1 MWQVYICLF
10 LLMVVKKTKQFCLH
24 SFGTEVTNSL
34 GPYLLGSETVISVMY
49 EHVEACLLSK
59 QA

>member
-1 MWQVYICLF
+1 M
-10 LLMVVKKTKQFCLH
+10 LLMVEKKKQNNFVYI
-24 SFGTEVTNSL
+24 FGGTEVTNSL

-49 EHVEACLLSK
+49 ELVEACLLSK

>member
-1 MWQVYICLF
+1 MVSLLLLVVTYGGERNITILF
-10 LLMVVKKTKQFCLH
+10 TFF
-24 SFGTEVTNSL
+24 FGTEVTNSL

-49 EHVEACLLSK
+49 ELVEACLLSK

>member
-1 MWQVYICLF
+1 MVSP
-10 LLMVVKKTKQFCLH
+10 LLLVVTYGGEKNKNNFVH
-24 SFGTEVTNSL
+24 IFFGTEVANSL

-49 EHVEACLLSK
+49 ELVQACLLSK